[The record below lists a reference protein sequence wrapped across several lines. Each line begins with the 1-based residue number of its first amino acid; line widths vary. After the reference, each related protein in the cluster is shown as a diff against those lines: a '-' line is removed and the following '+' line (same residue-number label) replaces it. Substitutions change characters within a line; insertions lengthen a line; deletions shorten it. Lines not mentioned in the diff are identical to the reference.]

1 MSELRLLTWNVRS
14 LRDDVDAITAV
25 ARACAPDVMV
35 VQEAP
40 RFARWRSKRAALA
53 RRCGLLVATADRPG
67 GLAIFATLRAEVTTT
82 SFALLPKT
90 PRRHQ
95 RAVTT
100 ATIKHDGAS
109 WCVATTHF
117 STEPIERSRHLP
129 VLLAGLPSGAPL
141 VLAGDVN
148 EGPAGPVFR
157 DLASR
162 FQDAFAVA
170 GSGDGATSPAVNP
183 RRRIDAVFAGPELTV
198 VSCEVVAVP
207 GVERASDHRPI
218 LAVLRR

>member
-1 MSELRLLTWNVRS
+1 MT
-14 LRDDVDAITAV
+14 
-25 ARACAPDVMV
+25 
-35 VQEAP
+35 
-40 RFARWRSKRAALA
+40 
-53 RRCGLLVATADRPG
+53 G
-67 GLAIFATLRAEVTTT
+67 T

-100 ATIKHDGAS
+100 ATIRHGGAS

-162 FQDAFAVA
+162 FQDAFAVD
-170 GSGDGATSPAVNP
+170 S
-183 RRRIDAVFAGPELTV
+183 
-198 VSCEVVAVP
+198 
-207 GVERASDHRPI
+207 AS
-218 LAVLRR
+218 